1 MQGTVLS
8 LFGAAL
14 ATGLAQLLLP
24 EEKSGTAKLFRF
36 LISLI
41 VLLLILTPFAGFLQ
55 NGAKLLKGEIAFE
68 EAEKEAFE
76 QIFSDTVNAQG
87 RTEFEK
93 ELYALL
99 EREYGLAQK
108 NVTLLVRFDA
118 AGELTGVSV
127 YLSGAGLLQDPA
139 TLEDALAKKLGC
151 TVEVR

>member
-24 EEKSGTAKLFRF
+24 EEKSGTARLFRF

-41 VLLLILTPFAGFLQ
+41 VLLLILTPFAGFLR
-55 NGAKLLKGEIAFE
+55 NSTELLKGEIAFE
-68 EAEKEAFE
+68 ETEKEVFE

-87 RTEFEK
+87 RAEFEQ

-139 TLEDALAKKLGC
+139 TLEDALSQKLGC

>member
-1 MQGTVLS
+1 MV
-8 LFGAAL
+8 
-14 ATGLAQLLLP
+14 P
-24 EEKSGTAKLFRF
+24 
-36 LISLI
+36 
-41 VLLLILTPFAGFLQ
+41 AGFLR
-55 NGAKLLKGEIAFE
+55 NSTELLKGEIAFE
-68 EAEKEAFE
+68 ETEKEVFE

-87 RTEFEK
+87 RAEFEQ

-139 TLEDALAKKLGC
+139 TLEDALSQKLGC